1 MIDVS
6 NVASAAQ
13 LPKEDR
19 MAAGVKVIEGGS
31 VTSPNGYRA
40 GGVFAGLKTPG
51 EGVLDLGILVSDR
64 PATVAGTFS
73 RNKILSPSVTVTR
86 SRVPSSSARGVVA
99 NSGCANCS
107 VGEQGVE
114 DALDMTRLAEA
125 QAGVGTGEMMVASTG
140 VIGVEL
146 PMALIR
152 GKIGDIELTDDGG
165 PDFARSIMTTDS
177 RPKHIAAQFGVG
189 DNTYTIGG
197 VAKGVG
203 MIHPDMATML
213 SFITCDASI
222 PEGFL
227 QESVSAA
234 VDASFNM
241 IDVDGDQSTND
252 TVLLFANGAGGGDP
266 IGSADS
272 AGAGAFQE
280 ALTEVCTYLAKELV
294 RDGEGAGHVM
304 AVTVEGAT
312 SREDARC
319 AAREISSSNLV
330 KAMVHGNDPNWG
342 RIMMALGKS
351 GIELQE
357 SKIDIFIN
365 GIHIVH
371 EGKAIPYYVDAVVA
385 GMVAPEVEFRVSLN
399 IGDHSAT
406 GWGSDLTEEYV
417 TFNSAYT
424 T

>member
-1 MIDVS
+1 LIDVS
-6 NVASAAQ
+6 SIALAAQ
-13 LPKEDR
+13 FPKEDR

-86 SRVPSSSARGVVA
+86 SRVPSSTARGVVA

-114 DALDMTRLAEA
+114 DALDMTRLAEG

-152 GKIGDIELTDDGG
+152 GKIGDIKLTDDGG

-177 RPKHIAAQFGVG
+177 RPKYIAVQFGVG
-189 DNTYTIGG
+189 DNTYTVGG

-213 SFITCDASI
+213 SFITCDAPI

-227 QESVSAA
+227 QESLSAA
-234 VDASFNM
+234 VDVSFNM

-266 IGSADS
+266 IDSADS
-272 AGAGAFQE
+272 AGAAAFQE
-280 ALTEVCTYLAKELV
+280 ALAEVCTHLAKELV
-294 RDGEGAGHVM
+294 RDGEGAGHIM

-371 EGKAIPYYVDAVVA
+371 EGKAIPYFADAVVA
-385 GMVAPEVEFRVSLN
+385 GMTAHEVSFRVSLN